1 VVGELPALAAGRTR
15 AGIDGGAMTLLR
27 RAPREVYRVYSEDE
41 FFAAATPDEDQGT
54 VSHPNSAGHQ
64 LQRIAGV
71 TILLAVV
78 GAVGGMVAIT
88 SVSRVAGARR
98 RGIGRLSAASGSP
111 VRARGG
117 VAPVHT
123 GTAIRSH
130 LGKLV
135 GRSGVAAHLGGPSS
149 RVRKAGKPFAGSGD
163 GGRGRGRGSRGASR
177 SRVED
182 VSGPTHVVQAADIG
196 VRVSVADSWAGTS
209 TSAPRP
215 VQAEFGFER

>member
-1 VVGELPALAAGRTR
+1 VAGELPALAAGRRR
-15 AGIDGGAMTLLR
+15 AWVDGGAMTLLR

-41 FFAAATPDEDQGT
+41 FFAAAAPGEDQGT
-54 VSHPNSAGHQ
+54 ASPPNSASHQ

-78 GAVGGMVAIT
+78 GVVGGIVAIT
-88 SVSRVAGARR
+88 SMSRVAGARR
-98 RGIGRLSAASGSP
+98 RGIGRLSAASGSS

-123 GTAIRSH
+123 GIAIPSH

-135 GRSGVAAHLGGPSS
+135 GRSGVAARIGGRSS
-149 RVRKAGKPFAGSGD
+149 RVRAAGKLFAPSGHGGRSRGR
-163 GGRGRGRGSRGASR
+163 GGRGAAR

-182 VSGPTHVVQAADIG
+182 GSGPRHVVQAADAG
-196 VRVSVADSWAGTS
+196 ARVSVADSWAGTS
-209 TSAPRP
+209 TSASQP